1 MNKFNRIL
9 SSKERNDMASSSQNL
24 RTDINSTEIEI
35 ARIENN
41 LFNWTI
47 PKLNI
52 SKIYDGEEF
61 CIYNTL
67 SRPFKQN
74 VKYSIKTTEQ
84 TIAINQENESIRL
97 LSKNILIDL
106 KKKIQLFTYW
116 ISSDGNQTIIQIG
129 FRYININVFKRC

>member
-1 MNKFNRIL
+1 
-9 SSKERNDMASSSQNL
+9 MASSSQNL